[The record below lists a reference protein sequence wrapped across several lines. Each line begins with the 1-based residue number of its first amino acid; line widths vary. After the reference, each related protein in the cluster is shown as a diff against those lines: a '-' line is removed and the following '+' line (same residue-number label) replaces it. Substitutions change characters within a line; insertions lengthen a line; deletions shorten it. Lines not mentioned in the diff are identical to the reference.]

1 MPRTARA
8 SAGGLCYHV
17 LNRGNARA
25 QVFHYPSDYLEFIRS
40 LERACEVIEMR
51 VLGFCLMPNHFHL
64 VLWPREDGDLSTWMQ
79 RLLNSHVQRHRRRHR
94 STGHIWQGRFKAFP
108 IKEDVHLL
116 TVLRYVE
123 RNPVRASLVS
133 RAEDW
138 AWSSMRLHANVLLL
152 SPVSSGSKSQP
163 PQPTAARGPCVR
175 CDYYVFM
182 TAVVDIGLVT
192 KKCLCFTNLQT

>member
-1 MPRTARA
+1 
-8 SAGGLCYHV
+8 
-17 LNRGNARA
+17 
-25 QVFHYPSDYLEFIRS
+25 
-40 LERACEVIEMR
+40 
-51 VLGFCLMPNHFHL
+51 MPNHFHL

-108 IKEDVHLL
+108 IKEDNHLL

-138 AWSSMRLHANVLLL
+138 SWSSMRLWTRRNRPAYLEEG
-152 SPVSSGSKSQP
+152 PVARPRDWRSWVNGCESDSELRALRQGAHRGVP
-163 PQPTAARGPCVR
+163 YGDAVWVTAIAARLGLEARVSGQGGPR
-175 CDYYVFM
+175 NG
-182 TAVVDIGLVT
+182 AVG
-192 KKCLCFTNLQT
+192 